1 MSKDCKALIDLTRT
15 YLREASPAAVS
26 GSQWSD
32 AILTDYLNEAVV
44 QLFGDILEADEDYF
58 GFYTDL
64 DFVSGVAVYDLPPG
78 FVRMQLVE
86 YIAGG
91 GRLPILEARA
101 SDADPEGLGIGLGQA
116 SGQLYT
122 YALYGDQI
130 HFDPPSGGN
139 VTAAVRMWHVRK
151 PPDLIYGVAVAGTAS
166 TIRFQNATT
175 LTGVAAAPNDD
186 AYNTCWVSIVS
197 GTGAGQRR
205 RIADY
210 SGANQTAT
218 VSPNWSTVP
227 DTTSVYALE
236 TMIPEPYDRLPAL
249 LAAVFAYENI
259 DQDSSEL
266 KGRANAMNDRLI
278 AAVEQRTRTER
289 RTEPWDPDDGVFPT
303 AFA

>member
-1 MSKDCKALIDLTRT
+1 MPKDCKTLIDLTRV
-15 YLREASPAAVS
+15 YLREPGPAAVS

-32 AILTDYLNEAVV
+32 AILTAYLNEAAD
-44 QLFGDILEADEDYF
+44 QLFGDILEAEEDYF

-64 DFVSGVAVYDLPPG
+64 DFLSGVAAYDLPPG

-91 GRLPILEARA
+91 GRIPVLEARA
-101 SDADPEGLGIGLGQA
+101 SDSDPEGLGITLGQP

-122 YALYGDQI
+122 YALFGDQI
-130 HFDPPSGGN
+130 HFDPPSSGA
-139 VTAAVRMWHVRK
+139 VTSAIRMWHIRK
-151 PPDLIYGVAVAGTAS
+151 PPDLIYGVALSGAAS
-166 TIRFQNATT
+166 TIRFQATAT

-186 AYNTCWVSIVS
+186 AYNNCWVAIVS

-205 RIADY
+205 RIMDY
-210 SGANQTAT
+210 AGSNTTAT
-218 VSPNWSTVP
+218 VSPNWAVTP

-236 TMIPEPYDRLPAL
+236 TLIPEPYDRLPAL

-278 AAVEQRTRTER
+278 AMVEQRTRTER
-289 RTEPWDPDDGVFPT
+289 RTEAWDPDDGVFPT
-303 AFA
+303 AYA